1 MMPADPIHLPE
12 AAIAALQQGRK
23 LEAIKVVRTVHRLG
37 LKEAKERVEA
47 YAAQHPELPT
57 PAPAPLALTLRGCL
71 TGLLLLTALLM
82 TWRYLR
88 LTGG

>member
-1 MMPADPIHLPE
+1 MSPADPVHLPE

-23 LEAIKVVRTVHRLG
+23 LEAIKVVRKVHRLS

-47 YAAQHPELPT
+47 YAAQHPELPA

-88 LTGG
+88 PTGG